1 MHSDPAAIRKHIR
14 TYLMI
19 GGLLFVA
26 TVVTVLANLV
36 ELAVPAAITVALI
49 IASIKGSMVA
59 AVFMHLSNEKKWI
72 YASLLLTIVF
82 FIVLMFIPLFTTY
95 DTYGTH
101 NTPAAPAH
109 VEQPAGQ
116 PEHEH

>member
-19 GGLLFVA
+19 GGLLFVF
-26 TVVTVLANLV
+26 TVITVLANQV
-36 ELAVPAAITVALI
+36 DLAVPAAITVALI
-49 IASIKGSMVA
+49 IAAIKGSMVA
-59 AVFMHLSNEKKWI
+59 AVFMHLSNEKKWV
-72 YASLLLTIVF
+72 YGSLLLTVLF
-82 FIVLMFIPLFTTY
+82 FIVLIFIPLFTTY
-95 DTYGTH
+95 DTFGTH
-101 NTPAAPAH
+101 VTPPAPAH